1 MNINLDDYI
10 ASSEIVFM
18 QANYVAALE
27 KAKQAISIN
36 QKYSD
41 AYQCAYSG
49 NSTRPSS
56 FKVSFKID
64 GIKTNKTFIN

>member
-18 QANYVAALE
+18 QANYVATLE

-41 AYQCAYSG
+41 AHQCAE
-49 NSTRPSS
+49 NIHHLE
-56 FKVSFKID
+56 K
-64 GIKTNKTFIN
+64 

>member
-41 AYQCAYSG
+41 AHQCAG
-49 NSTRPSS
+49 NIHHLE
-56 FKVSFKID
+56 K
-64 GIKTNKTFIN
+64 

>member
-41 AYQCAYSG
+41 AYQCAGDVYMS
-49 NSTRPSS
+49 
-56 FKVSFKID
+56 KADYK
-64 GIKTNKTFIN
+64 

>member
-1 MNINLDDYI
+1 MNVNLDDYI

-41 AYQCAYSG
+41 AYQCAG
-49 NSTRPSS
+49 NVYMS
-56 FKVSFKID
+56 KADYK
-64 GIKTNKTFIN
+64 

>member
-1 MNINLDDYI
+1 VNINLEDYI

-41 AYQCAYSG
+41 AYQCAG
-49 NSTRPSS
+49 NVYMS
-56 FKVSFKID
+56 KADYK
-64 GIKTNKTFIN
+64 